1 MNLQQR
7 QSSPA
12 EPDDLEVTAELPVLD
27 VAAYEANAAAT
38 STTGTYSQ
46 VAPERDPLNSTDTW
60 HIPAPSLR
68 GSKTAA
74 TDAANTIID
83 ENRAKLETNLHS
95 LSTTL
100 RDVEDRLTRKSERL
114 AEMEKSLELAVAERG
129 TTEQRARALSDE
141 LTRAEAASTAAQAR
155 IVELQKALQETQ
167 AAEEARRARDTE
179 VQAQLNERNKQ
190 IQAQLVSAGREF
202 EAKLAASHHDFD
214 TRFATHAQSM
224 ARFERELTDARDRNT
239 EYLEALQSNEG
250 RRSVFEDLINTL
262 EDDVAQRD
270 ARIADLEKNLTRHT
284 GHEGEL
290 ESELRER
297 IARIA
302 ALDKQASALTAALA
316 QRTEQQTDG
325 ERTRA
330 GLQQSV
336 SALNGTL
343 AERNDRVKVLE
354 GTVEQQTFAAAQ
366 LRGEL
371 ERAAA
376 ERTQL
381 VAGAASLEAALK
393 AATARGDQQESVAR
407 AAQSRIDQYE
417 AVAPAQRRRLEQ
429 LETEVAAVRAELQS
443 SSSSL
448 QTAGVERNE
457 HMARIAA
464 GEARLHELEARTA
477 EQQETVRQLQAES
490 NAHMAR
496 AKELESAHESRVK
509 ELESAHASRVKE
521 LENHLHAAEESIN
534 RLEGEA
540 RNKGVRVDELE
551 KINNDWRATVEEAR
565 HAISDRDV
573 LIERLEQETAASAV
587 LVGHIQKSITRLD
600 SDAPPRVSE
609 PSADG
614 ATRLLIRTD
623 GESEVVH
630 VLGRKT
636 TVGRT
641 PENDLQIDAKFI
653 SRHHAVILAGPAH
666 AIIEDLNSTNGVMVN
681 NRRITRQPL
690 KDGDNVVIGKTSFR
704 FVVRPARNQSQAN
717 N

>member
-7 QSSPA
+7 QSSP
-12 EPDDLEVTAELPVLD
+12 PVQDDLEVTAELPVLD

-38 STTGTYSQ
+38 TTTGTYPT
-46 VAPERDPLNSTDTW
+46 VTPERDHLNSTDTW

-68 GSKTAA
+68 VSKTAGN
-74 TDAANTIID
+74 DAANTVID
-83 ENRAKLETNLHS
+83 ENRAKLEANLNS

-114 AEMEKSLELAVAERG
+114 AEMEKALALAVAERG
-129 TTEQRARALSDE
+129 TIEQRARALTDE

-155 IVELQKALQETQ
+155 SVELQKALQETQ
-167 AAEEARRARDTE
+167 AAEDVRRARDAE

-190 IQAQLVSAGREF
+190 IQAQLVTAGREF
-202 EAKLAASHHDFD
+202 EAKLAAGHRDFE
-214 TRFATHAQSM
+214 TRFASHAQAM
-224 ARFERELTDARDRNT
+224 ARFERELTEARDRNT

-262 EDDVAQRD
+262 EDDVSQRD
-270 ARIADLEKNLTRHT
+270 ARIALLESNLAKHT

-302 ALDKQASALTAALA
+302 ALDKQASALAAALA
-316 QRTEQQTDG
+316 QRTEQTTDG

-330 GLQQSV
+330 SLQQSI

-354 GTVEQQTFAAAQ
+354 GTVEQQTIAGAQ
-366 LRGEL
+366 LRAEL

-376 ERTQL
+376 ERSHL

-393 AATARGDQQESVAR
+393 AATARGDQQEAVAR
-407 AAQSRIDQYE
+407 AAQSRIDEYE
-417 AVAPAQRRRLEQ
+417 ASAPAQRRRVEQ

-464 GEARLHELEARTA
+464 GESRLHELEARIA

-496 AKELESAHESRVK
+496 AKELESAHAARV
-509 ELESAHASRVKE
+509 AE
-521 LENHLHAAEESIN
+521 LENHLHAAEDSIN
-534 RLEGEA
+534 RLEADA
-540 RNKGVRVDELE
+540 RSKGVRVDELE

-600 SDAPPRVSE
+600 SDASARVSE

-690 KDGDNVVIGKTSFR
+690 KDGDQVVIGKTSFR
-704 FVVRPARNQSQAN
+704 FAVRPARNQPQSN

>member
-12 EPDDLEVTAELPVLD
+12 EEADLEVTAELPVLD
-27 VAAYEANAAAT
+27 VAAYEANAASTA
-38 STTGTYSQ
+38 TTGTYP
-46 VAPERDPLNSTDTW
+46 VVTPERDHLNSTDTW

-74 TDAANTIID
+74 SEAANTVID
-83 ENRAKLETNLHS
+83 ENRARLEVNLQA

-114 AEMEKSLELAVAERG
+114 AEIEKALELAVAERNS
-129 TTEQRARALSDE
+129 TEQRARSLTDE
-141 LTRAEAASTAAQAR
+141 VTRSEAASTAAQAR
-155 IVELQKALQETQ
+155 IVELQKALQDNQ
-167 AAEEARRARDTE
+167 AADEARRARDAE
-179 VQAQLNERNKQ
+179 VQAQLVERNKQ
-190 IQAQLVSAGREF
+190 FQAQLTAAGREF
-202 EAKLAASHHDFD
+202 EARLATSNHDFE
-214 TRFATHAQSM
+214 TRFAAHAQAIVRFDKELGE
-224 ARFERELTDARDRNT
+224 ARERNT

-250 RRSVFEDLINTL
+250 RRSVFEDLIATL
-262 EDDVAQRD
+262 EDDVSQRD
-270 ARIADLEKNLTRHT
+270 ARIVALQSNLSTHT

-297 IARIA
+297 IARIG
-302 ALDKQASALTAALA
+302 ALDKQVAALSAALA

-325 ERTRA
+325 ERTRTT
-330 GLQQSV
+330 LQQNV

-354 GTVEQQTFAAAQ
+354 GTVSLQTIAAAQ
-366 LRGEL
+366 LRSEL
-371 ERAAA
+371 ERSAA
-376 ERTQL
+376 ERSQL

-393 AATARGDQQESVAR
+393 AATARGDQQEAVAR
-407 AAQSRIDQYE
+407 AAQSRLDEYD
-417 AVAPAQRRRLEQ
+417 AGAPAQRRRVEQ

-448 QTAGVERNE
+448 QTAAVERNE
-457 HMARIAA
+457 HVARIAA
-464 GEARLHELEARTA
+464 GEARIREMEARVA
-477 EQQETVRQLQAES
+477 EQQETVRQLQAEA
-490 NAHMAR
+490 NASVAR
-496 AKELESAHESRVK
+496 TKELEGDLR
-509 ELESAHASRVKE
+509 
-521 LENHLHAAEESIN
+521 AAEETLN
-534 RLEGEA
+534 RFETEA
-540 RNKGVRVDELE
+540 RSKGARVDELE
-551 KINNDWRATVEEAR
+551 KINSDWRATVEEAR

-609 PSADG
+609 PTADG

-623 GESEVVH
+623 GDSEVVH

-641 PENDLQIDAKFI
+641 PDNDLQIDAKFI

-690 KDGDNVVIGKTSFR
+690 KDGDNVVIGKTGFR
-704 FVVRPARNQSQAN
+704 FVVRAARVQSQSN
-717 N
+717 